1 MATPT
6 ALTFALVV
14 VETAPVGRLRDIHSV
29 PAAAEM
35 LLFQWLYEGRG
46 AAYRTALRSCLAALE
61 GKATGATAR
70 NTFIAA
76 AQESGVFVREG
87 DGRP

>member
-14 VETAPVGRLRDIHSV
+14 VETNIVGRLRDIHSV

-35 LLFQWLYEGRG
+35 LLFQWPYEGRG
-46 AAYRTALRSCLAALE
+46 AAYRAALHSCLAALE

-70 NTFIAA
+70 ITFIAA
-76 AQESGVFVREG
+76 AEEVGTFVREG
-87 DGRP
+87 DFR